1 MGKQV
6 VSGFGAQHDGVDTTS
21 ASPIKIGGQAISFDG
36 TDPLS
41 VAEGDR
47 SHCKLNLQ
55 GGLFVDI
62 SNPFAWH
69 TSMSFAAATT
79 AAAVVAAPG
88 AGLSL
93 HLTDFVVSAQ
103 TTGANFIVRE
113 DTTTVIHV
121 QFDMGAAD
129 HFNHSYRTPLR
140 FTANKPLQLTVTT
153 TNTTF
158 SVSGY
163 TAP

>member
-6 VSGFGAQHDGVDTTS
+6 VSGYGAQHDGVDTTS
-21 ASPIKIGGQAISFDG
+21 ASPIKVGGQAINFDG
-36 TDPLS
+36 SDPGS

-47 SHCKLNLQ
+47 SHCKLNPQ

-69 TSMSFAAATT
+69 TSMSFAAGTT
-79 AAAVVAAPG
+79 GAGVVAAPG
-88 AGLSL
+88 ASLSL
-93 HLTDFVVSAQ
+93 HLTDLVVSAQ
-103 TTGANFIVRE
+103 TTTANFIIRE
-113 DTTTVIHV
+113 DTTTAIHL
-121 QFDMGAAD
+121 QFDLMVAGVQ
-129 HFNHSYRTPLR
+129 HFTFRNPLR
-140 FTANKPLQLTVTT
+140 FAANKPLQLTVTT

-158 SVSGY
+158 NVSGY

>member
-6 VSGFGAQHDGVDTTS
+6 VSGFGATHDGVDTTS
-21 ASPIKIGGQAISFDG
+21 ASPVKIGGQAINFDG

-47 SHCKLNLQ
+47 THAKFNPQ
-55 GGLFVDI
+55 GGLFCDI

-69 TSMSFAAATT
+69 TSLAYAAGTT
-79 AAAVVAAPG
+79 GGAVVAAPG
-88 AGLSL
+88 ASLSL
-93 HLTDFVVSAQ
+93 HVTDIVVSAQ
-103 TTGANFIVRE
+103 TTGANFIIRE
-113 DTTTVIHV
+113 DTTTAIHL
-121 QFDMGAAD
+121 QFDLMVAGVQ
-129 HFNHSYRTPLR
+129 HFTFRNPLR
-140 FTANKPLQLTVTT
+140 FAANKPLQLTVTT

-158 SVSGY
+158 NVSGY